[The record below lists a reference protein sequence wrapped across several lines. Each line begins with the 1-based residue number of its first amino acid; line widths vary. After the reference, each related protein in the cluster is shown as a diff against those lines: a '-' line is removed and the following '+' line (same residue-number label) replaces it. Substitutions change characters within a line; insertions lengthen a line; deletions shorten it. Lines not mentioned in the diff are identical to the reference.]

1 MLNFISHKIDWVDSK
16 EMRGF
21 ANRIKDRCMPYFYE
35 NPDLIASNVAVGLTM
50 RIESWLA
57 RMANTTIEDT
67 KGEIPFD
74 AIGSLA
80 YHLHMHPDDLQK
92 LIFSACV
99 DGLFLLEE
107 SANCPARFYSPNVA
121 LSISKHQAIIR
132 QAMEDKES
140 TESAMKQ
147 EKQ

>member
-16 EMRGF
+16 EMREF
-21 ANRIKDRCMPYFYE
+21 VNRIKDRCMPYFYE
-35 NPDLIASNVAVGLTM
+35 NPDLIACNVAVGLTM

-74 AIGSLA
+74 AIESLA
-80 YHLHMHPDDLQK
+80 YHLHMHRDDLQK

-107 SANCPARFYSPNVA
+107 SANGLAFYSPNVA
-121 LSISKHQAIIR
+121 LSISKYQSAIR
-132 QAMEDKES
+132 QASEDIAS
-140 TESAMKQ
+140 VNKQ